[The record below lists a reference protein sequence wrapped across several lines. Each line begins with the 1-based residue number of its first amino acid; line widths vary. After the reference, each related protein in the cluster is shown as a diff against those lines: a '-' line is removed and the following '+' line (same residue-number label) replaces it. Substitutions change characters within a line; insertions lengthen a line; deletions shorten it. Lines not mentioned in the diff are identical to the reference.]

1 MIKMRV
7 RLAAAAMKTLPSPIN
22 STGANSYSAPF
33 VFSFE
38 FRTCLIFMADPY
50 RIIGWAWVAVVMI
63 WLVAGTASKRMV
75 RRQSTVSRYLQ
86 LCLGVVAG
94 LLIWGRGPWQV
105 MFSAQIVPQSPDT
118 GNLGLALTL
127 AGRAFALSA
136 RFVLGKNWSATVTI
150 KHDHELVR
158 SGPYAIVRHPIYS
171 GFLLALLGTSI
182 ARGNIGAFVGVAITA
197 LALRLKS
204 LNEES
209 FMLEQFGS
217 QYTAYKQDVKALI
230 PFVW

>member
-1 MIKMRV
+1 V
-7 RLAAAAMKTLPSPIN
+7 
-22 STGANSYSAPF
+22 
-33 VFSFE
+33 
-38 FRTCLIFMADPY
+38 
-50 RIIGWAWVAVVMI
+50 I
-63 WLVAGTASKRMV
+63 WLVAGTTSKRTV
-75 RRQSTVSRYLQ
+75 RRQSTVSRYVQ
-86 LCLGVVAG
+86 LCLGIVAG
-94 LLIWGRGPWQV
+94 LLIWGSGPWKV
-105 MFSAQIVPQSPDT
+105 ILSGQIVPRTPPT
-118 GNLGLALTL
+118 ANLGLALTL
-127 AGRAFALSA
+127 AGLVFALWA

-182 ARGNIGAFVGVAITA
+182 ARGNIGAFVGVAIAA

-209 FMLEQFGS
+209 FMFEQFGS
-217 QYTAYKQDVKALI
+217 QYTAYKKDVKALV